1 MRCSHRAAHLLRQG
15 SGPGPLSPRHRASGA
30 PLPRRAYAQTQAV
43 VRAWA
48 PLGPFLPASRPPLRR
63 GPCPCARPL
72 RGGAP
77 GPRFAGPLRRL
88 APALASLGWR
98 ARPSGLP
105 PRLPRSARVR
115 RCAAPWA
122 LAGPAALGLP
132 SLRCGLPVRSALLRL
147 GLPLA
152 LRVAPPGPP
161 LGPPASRLRGR
172 GPPPRGACAALRAA
186 CFGLRPPGA
195 FLCSARLRACA
206 ITSGGGCQDHS
217 QRPAS
222 RADLDRSRLRRC
234 VIAKNP

>member
-1 MRCSHRAAHLLRQG
+1 MEG

-30 PLPRRAYAQTQAV
+30 PRPRRAYAQTPAV

-48 PLGPFLPASRPPLRR
+48 PLGPFLPASRPLLRR
-63 GPCPCARPL
+63 GPFPRARPL

-77 GPRFAGPLRRL
+77 GPRFAVPVRRL
-88 APALASLGWR
+88 RPRCARRG
-98 ARPSGLP
+98 RPSGLP

-115 RCAAPWA
+115 RFAAPWA

-132 SLRCGLPVRSALLRL
+132 SLRCGLPFGRPCFVSGVPLRFA
-147 GLPLA
+147 GS
-152 LRVAPPGPP
+152 PPGPP

-195 FLCSARLRACA
+195 FVLA
-206 ITSGGGCQDHS
+206 
-217 QRPAS
+217 RPAGL
-222 RADLDRSRLRRC
+222 RYHLRRGLSRS
-234 VIAKNP
+234 